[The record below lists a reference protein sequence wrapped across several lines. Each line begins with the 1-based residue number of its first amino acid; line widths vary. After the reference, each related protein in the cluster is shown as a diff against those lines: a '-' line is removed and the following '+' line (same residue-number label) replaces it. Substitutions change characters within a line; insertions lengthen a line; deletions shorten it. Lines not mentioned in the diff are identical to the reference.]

1 MIQSVAAWP
10 PAQVVG
16 ALFFVPCLAV
26 AVVWFVLA
34 LCRREVWK
42 GRK

>member
-1 MIQSVAAWP
+1 MIQQVATWE
-10 PAQVVG
+10 PAQAIA

-42 GRK
+42 RRK